1 MNVKEWQPVEGC
13 ESCKQAIRLFHEHT
27 NIAAH
32 TNAMAIKHIRELKD
46 QIAELE
52 AEVAELK
59 ATVAWLDNNST
70 FCDNGKPVLAEV
82 TKRIWY
88 HATDDVDSYPFS
100 AVIQAALKEQP

>member
-1 MNVKEWQPVEGC
+1 MRHLRPPMHPKF
-13 ESCKQAIRLFHEHT
+13 SR
-27 NIAAH
+27 
-32 TNAMAIKHIRELKD
+32 MELETR
-46 QIAELE
+46 IAELE
-52 AEVAELK
+52 AKVAELK

-100 AVIQAALKEQP
+100 AVIQAALDQEK